1 MSLLKTKSI
10 AILGGGIIGLT
21 TAHSLL
27 ELVDRFGKPNE
38 QTRLNITILSD
49 SFGKDTTSDGAGGL
63 FRPGKRRLRR
73 SKVHSID

>member
-1 MSLLKTKSI
+1 MSLLKTKKI

-27 ELVDRFGKPNE
+27 ELLDRHSKPSAGLE
-38 QTRLNITILSD
+38 KLNITILSD

-63 FRPGKRRLRR
+63 FRPG
-73 SKVHSID
+73 